1 MKTDLLAVLVS
12 AGALACGSI
21 ACARSDAGL
30 KADVA
35 RRIAADPATSSLH
48 VSVDVTRH
56 IVFLS
61 GMTNT
66 LEEQQRALDVTRSVR
81 GVGLVVNDILLN
93 ETALANKVKQAL
105 AADPLLSAVPM
116 EVEAQDGVVRLMSD
130 ATNREQRERA
140 VQIAS
145 AVAGV
150 KGVEDRMK

>member
-1 MKTDLLAVLVS
+1 M
-12 AGALACGSI
+12 ALGSI
-21 ACARSDAGL
+21 ACARSDADL
-30 KADVA
+30 EKAVA
-35 RRIAADPATSSLH
+35 GRLAADAATSTLH
-48 VSVDVTRH
+48 ISVGVTRH

-66 LEEQQRALDVTRSVR
+66 PEEQQRALDVTRSVR

-93 ETALANKVKQAL
+93 ETELADEVKRAL
-105 AADPLLSAVPM
+105 AADPLLAAVPM
-116 EVEAQDGVVRLMSD
+116 EVEAQDGVVRLMSE

-150 KGVEDRMK
+150 KDVEDRMK